1 MHGIRTTLMALV
13 TLSVVALDARAQGT
27 DFLYWK
33 ETPAATDVIFGAL
46 LDLGLTGDIA
56 RSLDQFLD
64 KVDDRAWPVVIIW
77 RYRALGLTDEA
88 RVIDAL
94 RQHLDEGGRLLV
106 NMPQLDDMP
115 AMQRFLGL
123 EGAVDLVPPQQQ
135 IRQVAV
141 PLHPA
146 VAKGFIR
153 PSGEPPVLADIG
165 DVLVPGPDARPL
177 LQYELDETIA
187 SVMVR
192 SGQVIVN
199 GWEWTDW
206 SSGDG
211 AAMATDQ
218 IEWLISCPVDVDGD
232 GTLDLFDLLEFQSL
246 FVAGD
251 PAADWFDYDGK
262 LTVFDF
268 LAYFDAFEVGCP

>member
-268 LAYFDAFEVGCP
+268 LAYFNAFEVGCP

>member
-1 MHGIRTTLMALV
+1 MQRIRTTLMAWV
-13 TLSVVALDARAQGT
+13 TLSVVALGARAQGA

-46 LDLGLTGDIA
+46 LDLGLTGDIS
-56 RSLDQFLD
+56 RSVDQFLD
-64 KVDDRAWPVVIIW
+64 KADDRAWPVIIIW
-77 RYRALGLTDEA
+77 RYRALGPTDEA

-94 RQHLDEGGRLLV
+94 RQHLDGGGRLLV

-123 EGAVDLVPPQQQ
+123 EGAIDLRPPQQR

-141 PLHPA
+141 PAHPA
-146 VAKGFIR
+146 VAQGVMR
-153 PSGEPPVLADIG
+153 TSGEPPVLDDIG

-177 LQYELDETIA
+177 LKYEIDETIA

-199 GWEWTDW
+199 GWEWSEW
-206 SSGDG
+206 SSDG
-211 AAMATDQ
+211 IAMATDQ

-232 GTLDLFDLLEFQSL
+232 GTLDLFDFLEFQSL
-246 FVAGD
+246 FMAGD
-251 PAADWFDYDGK
+251 PAADWFDYDGR
-262 LTVFDF
+262 LTIFDF
-268 LAYFDAFEVGCP
+268 LAFFDAFEVGCP